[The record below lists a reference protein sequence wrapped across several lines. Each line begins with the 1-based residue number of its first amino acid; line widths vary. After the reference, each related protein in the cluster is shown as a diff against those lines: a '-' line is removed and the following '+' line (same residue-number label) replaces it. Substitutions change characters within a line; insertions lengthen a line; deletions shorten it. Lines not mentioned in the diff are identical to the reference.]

1 MKRYSCP
8 FFFFLFFLSL
18 SSLFFF
24 SPFSRSISGGGSKP
38 VLCAVFVE
46 EGLVAVVLYVHTANG
61 GGGLF
66 LSSPVRLLEVLVAEG
81 WWW

>member
-18 SSLFFF
+18 SSLLSLVAYRGGVANQSFA
-24 SPFSRSISGGGSKP
+24 PFSWRKVSWL
-38 VLCAVFVE
+38 LCCMYIP
-46 EGLVAVVLYVHTANG
+46 LT